1 MSSRCAAMCS
11 KARRSRRIRYG
22 RPTTNGF
29 TTQIFF
35 AGDPQLHSDAIFS
48 VTDDLT
54 VDPKMDRSGQRGS
67 FEFDIALVPEAG

>member
-1 MSSRCAAMCS
+1 M
-11 KARRSRRIRYG
+11 
-22 RPTTNGF
+22 RPAHIHLKVFADGYRDL

-54 VDPKMDRSGQRGS
+54 VDPKMDPSGQRGS